1 MDNSLKWLLNDII
14 GYASEGNDIIVKT
27 PSIVL
32 SVRQFDSF
40 VSWIALYKKKKFNL
54 ISEIGEIDIVFQSIT
69 SFINDVDKESSD
81 EDNS

>member
-40 VSWIALYKKKKFNL
+40 VSWIAIYKKLKFNL
-54 ISEIGEIDIVFQSIT
+54 ISEIGETDTVFYSIT
-69 SFINDVDKESSD
+69 SFINDTDRGYND
-81 EDNS
+81 ADNS

>member
-1 MDNSLKWLLNDII
+1 MHNSLKCLLNDII
-14 GYASEGNDIIVKT
+14 VYAAEENDIIVKT

-40 VSWIALYKKKKFNL
+40 VSWIVLYKKKKLNL
-54 ISEIGEIDIVFQSIT
+54 IGEIGERDNIFYTII

>member
-32 SVRQFDSF
+32 CVRQFDSF
-40 VSWIALYKKKKFNL
+40 VSWIMLYKKKKFNL
-54 ISEIGEIDIVFQSIT
+54 ISEICETDIVFQSII
-69 SFINDVDKESSD
+69 SFIVDVNKEVD
-81 EDNS
+81 DAVNS

>member
-27 PSIVL
+27 SSIVL

-40 VSWIALYKKKKFNL
+40 VSWIVLYKKKKFNL